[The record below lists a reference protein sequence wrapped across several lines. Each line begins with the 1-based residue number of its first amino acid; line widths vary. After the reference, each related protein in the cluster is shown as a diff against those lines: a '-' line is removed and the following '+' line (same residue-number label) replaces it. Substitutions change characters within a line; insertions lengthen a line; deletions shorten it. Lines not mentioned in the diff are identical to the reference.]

1 VATRLVFG
9 SIPLVLTAA
18 RVLVVGCGGNGSAI
32 AAGLPYLHQAL
43 LAYGHPEGLHVT
55 LLDPDVISPTN
66 CVRQP
71 FSQSEIGLYKS
82 VVLANRLNL
91 FWGLDWEGIPEGLD
105 PKRRLEGV
113 DIVIG
118 CVDTRKARAAIANC
132 AENWSEVD
140 YWLDLGNNADSG
152 QFVLGEPLNRR
163 NRRHR
168 LRLRTVSE
176 LFPEATQ
183 AELDGDGLPSCSAA
197 EALDRQ
203 EPFVNPTLANH
214 ALALLARLFRY
225 GTICYHGAFVGLSSL
240 AAVQALLIR
249 DTGDDCKRQPVTVK
263 RNEMLPLW
271 DELPREPIAYLRNSE
286 RICTTI
292 CNSIKPRTTSS
303 KRVINTPPDP
313 ESRSSFIGFH
323 CRDLAF
329 IPSDRSSLRAAP
341 TFPKKIM
348 RWTRHGRTIVNH
360 SMQNR
365 PQRGQVRGRA
375 LRRLR
380 RRRSD

>member
-1 VATRLVFG
+1 METHQIHPELLKHRV
-9 SIPLVLTAA
+9 
-18 RVLVVGCGGNGSAI
+18 RVLIVGCGGNGSAI

-82 VVLANRLNL
+82 VVLVNRLNL
-91 FWGLDWEGIPEGLD
+91 FWGLDWEGIPDDLD
-105 PKRRLEGV
+105 PKRRLDGV

-118 CVDTRKARAAIANC
+118 CVDTRKARAAIAKC
-132 AENWSEVD
+132 TEDWSEVD
-140 YWLDLGNNADSG
+140 YWLDLGNNSDSG

-176 LFPEATQ
+176 LFPEVIED
-183 AELDGDGLPSCSAA
+183 ELDDDGLPSCSAA

-225 GTICYHGAFVGLSSL
+225 GTISYNGAFASLSSL
-240 AAVQALLIR
+240 SSVQAL
-249 DTGDDCKRQPVTVK
+249 
-263 RNEMLPLW
+263 
-271 DELPREPIAYLRNSE
+271 
-286 RICTTI
+286 
-292 CNSIKPRTTSS
+292 
-303 KRVINTPPDP
+303 RVDP
-313 ESRSSFIGFH
+313 
-323 CRDLAF
+323 
-329 IPSDRSSLRAAP
+329 
-341 TFPKKIM
+341 KY
-348 RWTRHGRTIVNH
+348 W
-360 SMQNR
+360 
-365 PQRGQVRGRA
+365 
-375 LRRLR
+375 RRLR
-380 RRRSD
+380 TKARRSRIQKHDAVGSAEASGRTLHA

>member
-1 VATRLVFG
+1 MESHQIHPELLKHRVRL
-9 SIPLVLTAA
+9 
-18 RVLVVGCGGNGSAI
+18 LVVGCGGNGSAI

-91 FWGLDWEGIPEGLD
+91 FWGLDWEGIPERLD
-105 PKRRLEGV
+105 PKRRLDGV

-118 CVDTRKARAAIANC
+118 CVDTRKARAAIAKC
-132 AENWSEVD
+132 AEDWSEVD

-176 LFPEATQ
+176 LFPEVIQ
-183 AELDGDGLPSCSAA
+183 GDLDEDGLPSCSAV

-225 GTICYHGAFVGLSSL
+225 GTISYHGGIRQSVFV
-240 AAVQALLIR
+240 VWCCRRYALIPN
-249 DTGDDCKRQPVTVK
+249 TG
-263 RNEMLPLW
+263 NG
-271 DELPREPIAYLRNSE
+271 SE
-286 RICTTI
+286 RRRGVAELRSTMQWDQR
-292 CNSIKPRTTSS
+292 KHPLAQ
-303 KRVINTPPDP
+303 NTPEFICIS
-313 ESRSSFIGFH
+313 ESKGS
-323 CRDLAF
+323 CD
-329 IPSDRSSLRAAP
+329 
-341 TFPKKIM
+341 
-348 RWTRHGRTIVNH
+348 GRYTAE
-360 SMQNR
+360 
-365 PQRGQVRGRA
+365 P
-375 LRRLR
+375 
-380 RRRSD
+380 